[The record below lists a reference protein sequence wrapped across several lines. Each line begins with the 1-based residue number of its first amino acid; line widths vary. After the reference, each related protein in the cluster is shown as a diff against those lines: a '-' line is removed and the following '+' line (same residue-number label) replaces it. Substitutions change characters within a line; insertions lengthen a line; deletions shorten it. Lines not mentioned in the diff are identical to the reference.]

1 MIIYENKMN
10 LYSKDFL
17 DEYSRI
23 TALTN
28 KLNNKLGF
36 PIFRATIDAV
46 NSKIKVENRF
56 LKEQNNKFRYS
67 NLEGAFADV
76 R

>member
-1 MIIYENKMN
+1 MVIYEKKMN
-10 LYSKDFL
+10 LYSKNFI

-36 PIFRATIDAV
+36 PVFRATIDAV
-46 NSKIKVENRF
+46 NSKIKVEKRF
-56 LKEQNNKFRYS
+56 LKDKNNKFEYS
-67 NLEGAFADV
+67 NLERVFANV